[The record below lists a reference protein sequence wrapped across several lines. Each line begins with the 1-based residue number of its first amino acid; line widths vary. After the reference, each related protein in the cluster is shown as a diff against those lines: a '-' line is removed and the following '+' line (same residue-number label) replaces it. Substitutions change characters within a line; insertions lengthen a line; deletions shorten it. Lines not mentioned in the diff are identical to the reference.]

1 MAKETLKFIN
11 PKALTLVGLDMEEE
25 NNPLNDSRVHFEVD
39 PNLVKN
45 ILAYGIQVP
54 VIVRKEAGKTYV
66 VDGRQR
72 VKAARVIAEMQEEA
86 GEHVINV
93 PCIEVQAEDGRVGGI
108 MISTN
113 EHRRNDDVLSR
124 ARKAARLLDLTG
136 NMDEVCLAFG
146 RTQKSIENWLQ
157 LLNADPAVIGAVESG
172 IISASTGIELSSL
185 SRDAQRTAVEKAVPP
200 AGPATHVKAVK
211 AAKAAKAGKGEA
223 KAEAAAKPLR
233 AGKVSPAA
241 ILPPAPVKEHPG
253 VKKGFLRR
261 VVKTEAFKALEQEQR
276 AVISWFVD
284 GHVPENHWVQRFI
297 DAVEQEE
304 QEAENAANGAPSAVD
319 PAAEVGAAGNEA

>member
-25 NNPLNDSRVHFEVD
+25 NSPLNDSRVHFEVD

-54 VIVRKEAGKTYV
+54 IIVRKEAGKTYV

-157 LLNADPAVIGAVESG
+157 LLNADPAVIGAVEEG
-172 IISASTGIELSSL
+172 VISASIGIELSAL
-185 SRDAQRTAVEKAVPP
+185 PRGEQREAIQRATPP
-200 AGPATHVKAVK
+200 TGPATHVKPV
-211 AAKAAKAGKGEA
+211 KAGKVE
-223 KAEAAAKPLR
+223 KAPKALR
-233 AGKVSPAA
+233 AGKVSPAV

-261 VVKTEAFKALEQEQR
+261 VVKTKAFEVLEPEQR

-284 GHVPENHWVQRFI
+284 GHVPENHWIQRFV
-297 DAVEQEE
+297 DAVEREE
-304 QEAENAANGAPSAVD
+304 QEAENAANGAPDDIPSDVTEA
-319 PAAEVGAAGNEA
+319 GAAGNEA